1 MSGKGNARLDSW
13 KEIADFLRVDIRTVH
28 RWEKERALPVHR
40 IPGGGRP
47 AVHAYVREIED
58 WLRSDKQLRS
68 DSNSPRQTLDATSS
82 GAGGSP
88 PLADNGV
95 AGAVGANG
103 SRPASTATSWALR
116 YSAIVLVA
124 LVLVTVFGLRFGSI
138 RINKV
143 FAQLL
148 TGFGTQNALTT
159 VIDSVSPIYAE
170 ATQTVVIRGHGFGS
184 KPRTIRVDAAT
195 GGVDTLA
202 DTNQTSLVV
211 ANLGEASHRWTA
223 GRASEVN
230 SCDIGVR
237 LDEWSDSQIV
247 ISGFSGPLGSGCG
260 EKYQIAAGDRL
271 EIGVFGP
278 RNQCGP
284 GGLDN
289 CPEEIRNGHIGL
301 IQIQALPPVT
311 RDHPCR

>member
-1 MSGKGNARLDSW
+1 MSGKGSPRLDSW
-13 KEIADFLRVDIRTVH
+13 EEIADFLRVDIRTVH

-47 AVHAYVREIED
+47 AVYAYVSEIED

-68 DSNSPRQTLDATSS
+68 DSNSPRQTLDPTSP
-82 GAGGSP
+82 GAGASP
-88 PLADNGV
+88 P
-95 AGAVGANG
+95 
-103 SRPASTATSWALR
+103 PASTATSWVLR
-116 YSAIVLVA
+116 SSAIVLVA
-124 LVLVTVFGLRFGSI
+124 LVLVTVFALRFGST

-148 TGFGTQNALTT
+148 TGFGAQNAQTT

-202 DTNQTSLVV
+202 DTDQTSLVI
-211 ANLGEASHRWTA
+211 ANHGGGSHRWTA

-289 CPEEIRNGHIGL
+289 CPEEIRNGHIGV
-301 IQIQALPPVT
+301 IQSQALPPVD
-311 RDHPCR
+311 RDRPCR